1 MISTTGPIGSAD
13 QLKDLSASDP
23 TGAQGESGFM
33 DMLLQALLG
42 GQLSAEELRGWL
54 EERGYTSEDAAAFI
68 QSLGLPLPE
77 GEGLGGATVDNDLAS
92 IQQETAV
99 AWDALEEADAEALL
113 HALQGRLDPIED
125 GSQRPGEADIA
136 ANLLRAL
143 MAARGAG
150 TGESAPENRESVN
163 LDQQLAQQ
171 RRNAWLAG
179 DIVASWQA
187 GSQSGFGQ
195 TVGDV
200 LAADARRTAALTG
213 AQAQRSALWATV

>member
-13 QLKDLSASDP
+13 QRKDLSASDP

-42 GQLSAEELRGWL
+42 GQLSAAELRGWL
-54 EERGYTSEDAAAFI
+54 DEGGYASEDAAAFI
-68 QSLGLPLPE
+68 QAFGLPLPG
-77 GEGLGGATVDNDLAS
+77 GEWLGGATVDNDLAS

-113 HALQGRLDPIED
+113 HALQGRLDPIAD

-150 TGESAPENRESVN
+150 TGRSEEHTSELQSRGHLVCRLLLE
-163 LDQQLAQQ
+163 QQ
-171 RRNAWLAG
+171 NYHH
-179 DIVASWQA
+179 V
-187 GSQSGFGQ
+187 
-195 TVGDV
+195 
-200 LAADARRTAALTG
+200 
-213 AQAQRSALWATV
+213 